1 MTLDEL
7 RRRRDGLLSQRQA
20 ILDQVGSDRRDM
32 LTDDETD
39 AFRAATA
46 AIEQLGER
54 IEQAVRRGE
63 GNATAEAVAFA
74 MARSDGRGGGWAA
87 RAAAAVRAMGGES
100 RAVVSGSVDVPSLVP
115 GAVTALP
122 HPTRIIDLLANRQT
136 IPSNAYEF
144 FVQSARDNNAAPV
157 ADGGT
162 KPTSTLTVKA
172 VSDRARVHAHLS
184 EPAPIRLWHDTPTI
198 TDWLQDEMVEG
209 VLDSIENTT
218 ISGDGTG
225 EQQEGVL
232 HTVGITAVAFDTDM
246 ITTLRGAVTK
256 LQKLGEKPS
265 GWVLSPE
272 DAATIDL
279 LRFQWGGDAA
289 ADAGFLL
296 DGYQNGP
303 AGSANVFGPTTPRVV
318 SPTMPQGTAI
328 LADWSQLKLF
338 VREDTRI
345 DIDVAGDL
353 FSSNQFVMRAEA
365 RVGVAV
371 LRPQAFAVIT
381 LTDES

>member
-1 MTLDEL
+1 MTLEEL

-20 ILDQVGSDRRDM
+20 LLDEVLADDRED
-32 LTDDETD
+32 LTPEEDT
-39 AFRAATA
+39 AFRSASA

-54 IEQAVRRGE
+54 IEQALRRGE
-63 GNATAEAVAFA
+63 GNPAAEAVARA
-74 MARSDGRGGGWAA
+74 QARGGAGSRGGGWAA
-87 RAAAAVRAMGGES
+87 RAATAVRAMGGES
-100 RAVVSGSVDVPSLVP
+100 RAVVSGSVDVPSLIP

-136 IPSNAYEF
+136 ITSNSYEA

-184 EPAPIRLWHDTPTI
+184 EPAPIRLWQDTPTI
-198 TDWLQDEMVEG
+198 TAWLQDEMVAG
-209 VLDSIENTT
+209 VLDSIENTAVN
-218 ISGDGTG
+218 GDGTG
-225 EQQEGVL
+225 EQQTGIL
-232 HTVGITAVAFDTDM
+232 HTTGVTAVAFDTDVV
-246 ITTLRGAVTK
+246 TSLRSAVTK
-256 LQKLGEKPS
+256 LQKLGEKPTA
-265 GWVLSPE
+265 WVLSPE

-279 LRFQWGGDAA
+279 LRFQWGGASA

-296 DGYQNGP
+296 DGYQAGVAGSGNIFGP
-303 AGSANVFGPTTPRVV
+303 ATRVV
-318 SPTMPQGTAI
+318 SPTMPEGTAV

-353 FSSNQFVMRAEA
+353 FSTNQFVMRA
-365 RVGVAV
+365 
-371 LRPQAFAVIT
+371 
-381 LTDES
+381 